1 MLLRVFESLHGAKR
15 KKNTDIPLF
24 NLIIT
29 NVSNEKDHITPQIML
44 FCFV

>member
-1 MLLRVFESLHGAKR
+1 MLLRVFELLHNAKG
-15 KKNTDIPLF
+15 KKNTDMPLF